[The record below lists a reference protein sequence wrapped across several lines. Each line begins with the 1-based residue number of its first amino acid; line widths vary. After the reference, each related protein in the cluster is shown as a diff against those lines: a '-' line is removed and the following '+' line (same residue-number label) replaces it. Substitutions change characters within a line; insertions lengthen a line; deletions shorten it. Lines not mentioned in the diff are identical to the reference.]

1 MPVNT
6 GTRGQALPPGPGRG
20 HSVKTGGTGLEPP
33 VSDAPTLKEM
43 GVDKKRAARAK
54 HLAAI
59 PPAKYEADKHGDVSG
74 VQAAT

>member
-1 MPVNT
+1 
-6 GTRGQALPPGPGRG
+6 
-20 HSVKTGGTGLEPP
+20 VKTGGTGLEPP